1 MDFIEIKCSDG
12 RSLVIKVKEVIY
24 TGSSQSQEIAVY
36 DTEEFGRCLFL
47 DGIIQ
52 SSDKD
57 HELYDRKILKMLRP
71 SDRNILILGGG
82 DGFIAE
88 KALRINPSINVTI
101 VDLDEEVVEIS
112 RRYLSQR
119 IFDDHR
125 VTVVIRDA
133 LDFICRVDGESLD
146 GVISDLTD
154 FPVGYDDRLRELFSS
169 IFTESRRVLKKGG
182 WISLYGG
189 VRGFVDEDGHRLI
202 DLINDLLRKSFPV
215 TDCSEVLIPSFGE
228 PCYFL
233 YGIKEAAGH

>member
-12 RSLVIKVKEVIY
+12 RSLVIKVRNVIY
-24 TGSSQSQEIAVY
+24 EGSSKAQEIAVY

-57 HELYDRKILKMLRP
+57 HEIYDKEILRMLKP

-88 KALRINPSINVTI
+88 KALRINSGIDITI
-101 VDLDEEVVEIS
+101 VDLDEEVVEIC

-119 IFDDHR
+119 VFDDHR
-125 VTVVIRDA
+125 VNVVIRDA
-133 LDFICRVDGESLD
+133 LDFIRGVDGESFD

-154 FPVGYDDRLRELFSS
+154 FPVGYNNRLRELFSN

-189 VRGFVDEDGHRLI
+189 VRGFVDEDGYKVI
-202 DLINDLLRKSFPV
+202 DLINNLLQKSFSI

-233 YGIKEAAGH
+233 YGIREAVGQ